1 MCTVKYC
8 IPSEFVIF
16 TLRKKMY
23 ASIQMEL
30 NSYLQ
35 FSKSWVYGQNILG
48 ARNLLKTN
56 ELYFSV
62 SGTMKATEQLSFQS
76 CVVR

>member
-23 ASIQMEL
+23 ASIQMQL
-30 NSYLQ
+30 NSYLH

-48 ARNLLKTN
+48 ARILLKTN
-56 ELYFSV
+56 EHYFSV
-62 SGTMKATEQLSFQS
+62 SGTMKATEQLSFQF